1 MAVVYIAGMGVS
13 LFFLLKKKIGKKS
26 AIIIMAGSVIAL
38 FLYIT
43 GALGQQKE
51 TLEEIERSEKAGKEK
66 TVSLEAEVGEEKK
79 TIQIQILPQEYT
91 DQELLALSEQLWK
104 EVEEKIPGENK
115 SLDKVTESLYFP
127 EEVDGYPFLLRW
139 HTDAPSLLSAEG
151 QIGED
156 IPREGSI
163 VEIRLQIVKTGS
175 DFKAERTFF
184 ANLYPSERE
193 DAFWK
198 RLEKSLIGLEKNSR
212 MSQRYILPDHFEGH
226 TIIFRN
232 KKEEK
237 SYLIFLLA
245 VGASIAVRAGEK
257 REEENGKKR
266 RLQEMELEYADMIA
280 RMAMLIGAGM
290 TISGAFKKIAG
301 DYGKRRQERKKPLYE
316 ELLIISREM
325 DSGISE
331 GKAYQNLGNRC
342 HPSCLMRFTAL
353 LAQYHKSGS
362 FGLKNALKEE
372 TYQALQER
380 KERAKRLGEEAG
392 TKLLLPMTL
401 MLVLVM
407 IIIMIPAFT
416 SFGI

>member
-280 RMAMLIGAGM
+280 RLAMLIGAGM

-316 ELLIISREM
+316 ELLITSREM

-342 HPSCLMRFTAL
+342 HLSCLMRFTAL

>member
-139 HTDAPSLLSAEG
+139 HAEG

-316 ELLIISREM
+316 ELLITSREM

-342 HPSCLMRFTAL
+342 HLSCLMRFTAL

>member
-151 QIGED
+151 QIGEY

-316 ELLIISREM
+316 ELLITSREM

-342 HPSCLMRFTAL
+342 HLSCLMRFTAL

>member
-226 TIIFRN
+226 TINFRN

-316 ELLIISREM
+316 ELLITSREM

-342 HPSCLMRFTAL
+342 HLSCLMRFTAL

>member
-301 DYGKRRQERKKPLYE
+301 DYVNRRQERKKPLYE
-316 ELLIISREM
+316 ELLITSREM

-342 HPSCLMRFTAL
+342 HLSCLMRFTAL

>member
-104 EVEEKIPGENK
+104 EVEEKIPGKNK

-163 VEIRLQIVKTGS
+163 EEIRLQIVKTGS

-316 ELLIISREM
+316 ELLITSREM

-342 HPSCLMRFTAL
+342 HLSCLMRFTAL

>member
-280 RMAMLIGAGM
+280 RMAMLIGAVM

-301 DYGKRRQERKKPLYE
+301 DFGKRRPETKKPLYE
-316 ELLIISREM
+316 ELLITSREM

-342 HPSCLMRFTAL
+342 HLSCLMRFTAL

>member
-257 REEENGKKR
+257 REGR
-266 RLQEMELEYADMIA
+266 
-280 RMAMLIGAGM
+280 
-290 TISGAFKKIAG
+290 
-301 DYGKRRQERKKPLYE
+301 
-316 ELLIISREM
+316 
-325 DSGISE
+325 
-331 GKAYQNLGNRC
+331 
-342 HPSCLMRFTAL
+342 
-353 LAQYHKSGS
+353 
-362 FGLKNALKEE
+362 
-372 TYQALQER
+372 
-380 KERAKRLGEEAG
+380 
-392 TKLLLPMTL
+392 
-401 MLVLVM
+401 
-407 IIIMIPAFT
+407 
-416 SFGI
+416 

>member
-237 SYLIFLLA
+237 SYLIFLLT

-316 ELLIISREM
+316 ELLITSREM

-342 HPSCLMRFTAL
+342 HLSCLMRFTAL

>member
-104 EVEEKIPGENK
+104 EVEEKIPGKNK

-237 SYLIFLLA
+237 SYLIFLLT

-316 ELLIISREM
+316 ELLITSREM

-342 HPSCLMRFTAL
+342 HLSCLMRFTAL

>member
-66 TVSLEAEVGEEKK
+66 TVSLEAEVVEEKK

-316 ELLIISREM
+316 ELLITSREM

-342 HPSCLMRFTAL
+342 HLSCLMRFTAL

>member
-104 EVEEKIPGENK
+104 EVEEKIPGKNK

-316 ELLIISREM
+316 ELLITSREM

-342 HPSCLMRFTAL
+342 HLSCLMRFTAL

>member
-127 EEVDGYPFLLRW
+127 EEVDGYPFVLRW

-316 ELLIISREM
+316 ELLITSREM

-342 HPSCLMRFTAL
+342 HLSCLMRFTAL

>member
-301 DYGKRRQERKKPLYE
+301 DYVKRRQERKKPLYE
-316 ELLIISREM
+316 ELLITSREM

-342 HPSCLMRFTAL
+342 HLSCLMRFTAL

>member
-127 EEVDGYPFLLRW
+127 EEVDGYPLLLRC

-316 ELLIISREM
+316 ELLITSREM

-342 HPSCLMRFTAL
+342 HLSCLMRFTAL

>member
-301 DYGKRRQERKKPLYE
+301 DSGKRRQERKKPLYE
-316 ELLIISREM
+316 ELLITSREM

-342 HPSCLMRFTAL
+342 HLSCLMRFTAL

>member
-26 AIIIMAGSVIAL
+26 AIIIMAGSFIAL

-316 ELLIISREM
+316 ELLITSREM

-342 HPSCLMRFTAL
+342 HLSCLMRFTAL

>member
-66 TVSLEAEVGEEKK
+66 TVSLEAEVGKEKK

-316 ELLIISREM
+316 ELLITSREM

-342 HPSCLMRFTAL
+342 HLSCLMRFTAL

>member
-316 ELLIISREM
+316 ELLITSREM

-342 HPSCLMRFTAL
+342 HLSCLMRFTAL

-380 KERAKRLGEEAG
+380 KERAKRLGAEAG

>member
-316 ELLIISREM
+316 ELLITSREM

-342 HPSCLMRFTAL
+342 HLSCLMRFTAL

-392 TKLLLPMTL
+392 TKLLLYHL
-401 MLVLVM
+401 
-407 IIIMIPAFT
+407 IQR
-416 SFGI
+416 

>member
-316 ELLIISREM
+316 ELLITSREM

-342 HPSCLMRFTAL
+342 HLSCLMRFTAL

-392 TKLLLPMTL
+392 MKLLLPMTL

>member
-26 AIIIMAGSVIAL
+26 ALIIMAGSVIAL

-316 ELLIISREM
+316 ELLITSREM

-342 HPSCLMRFTAL
+342 HLSCLMRFTAL

>member
-316 ELLIISREM
+316 ELLITSREM

-331 GKAYQNLGNRC
+331 GKAYQNRGNRC
-342 HPSCLMRFTAL
+342 HLSCLMRFTAL

>member
-26 AIIIMAGSVIAL
+26 AIIIMTGSVIAF

-316 ELLIISREM
+316 ELLITSREM

-342 HPSCLMRFTAL
+342 HLSCLMRFTAL

>member
-175 DFKAERTFF
+175 NFKAERTFF

-316 ELLIISREM
+316 ELLITSREM

-342 HPSCLMRFTAL
+342 HLSCLMRFTAL

>member
-290 TISGAFKKIAG
+290 TISGAFKKIVG

-316 ELLIISREM
+316 ELLITSREM

-342 HPSCLMRFTAL
+342 HLSCLMRFTAL

>member
-1 MAVVYIAGMGVS
+1 M
-13 LFFLLKKKIGKKS
+13 
-26 AIIIMAGSVIAL
+26 
-38 FLYIT
+38 
-43 GALGQQKE
+43 
-51 TLEEIERSEKAGKEK
+51 
-66 TVSLEAEVGEEKK
+66 
-79 TIQIQILPQEYT
+79 PQEYT

-280 RMAMLIGAGM
+280 RMAMLIRAGM

-316 ELLIISREM
+316 ELLITSREM

-342 HPSCLMRFTAL
+342 HLSCLMRFTAL

>member
-163 VEIRLQIVKTGS
+163 VEIRLQIVETGS

-316 ELLIISREM
+316 ELLITSREM

-342 HPSCLMRFTAL
+342 HLSCLMRFTAL